1 MIVYFDTSA
10 FVPLLIDESGSETAR
25 QLWDAANSVV
35 SVRLLYV
42 ETAAALS
49 RASVL
54 GRITRATRD
63 HAIEL
68 LESLWSVFD
77 VVELDD
83 HLMRQAARRSF
94 DFGLRGYDAVHFA
107 AAEGV
112 AGPMSVVAT
121 GDAALLEAWTTVGLT
136 TARVA

>member
-10 FVPLLIDESGSETAR
+10 FVPLLIDENGSETAR
-25 QLWDAANSVV
+25 ALWDAASSVV

-49 RASVL
+49 RALAMNRV
-54 GRITRATRD
+54 TRATHDR
-63 HAIEL
+63 AIEL

-83 HLMRQAARRSF
+83 QLMRQAALRAF

-107 AAEGV
+107 AAEDV
-112 AGPMSVVAT
+112 AGPTSVVAT
-121 GDAALLEAWTTVGLT
+121 GDAALLEAWAAVGLT